1 MFRSILSLLLFAF
14 VFMDLHAGNKKEYLT
29 RDDSSQMA
37 AFVSTPDNQEAF
49 PMAVF
54 VDGSLKQSVKNNFA
68 YMALLFGSKNI
79 GMAAVEKRGIDDD
92 VTNEREWL
100 EHDCYEERLQD
111 HVLLI
116 NELKNTIPNWNG
128 KLILIGSSEG
138 GKIAPKLSVMFPD
151 VTYGTVLIGSGGGM
165 TFGDEIKYQIHQI
178 MHEEGMNDGIENEF
192 AEMLNNPESLKIFFG
207 KTYKWFSSYLQYDL
221 MADLLKIETPLLM
234 IHGVK
239 DANIPV
245 ESADLVNMHF
255 EFSEKSNLEY
265 LRYDDLGHS
274 INKRIDIFFTILDW
288 SHLQLMQEVQLQVAM
303 NE

>member
-1 MFRSILSLLLFAF
+1 
-14 VFMDLHAGNKKEYLT
+14 MDLHAGSQKEYLT
-29 RDDSSQMA
+29 REDSSQA
-37 AFVSTPDNQEAF
+37 AVFVSTPDNQETF
-49 PMAVF
+49 PMVVY

-79 GMAAVEKRGIDDD
+79 GLAAVEKRGIDEGVMD
-92 VTNEREWL
+92 EREWL

-111 HVLLI
+111 HILLI

-138 GKIAPKLSVMFPD
+138 GKIAPKLSVMFPE

-165 TFGDEIKYQIHQI
+165 AFGDEIKYQINQI
-178 MHEEGMNDGIENEF
+178 MLEEGEDGMNDEIENEF
-192 AEMLNNPESLKIFFG
+192 AEMLSDPESLKVFFG

-221 MADLLKIETPLLM
+221 MAELLKIETPLLM

-265 LRYDDLGHS
+265 LRFDDLGHS
-274 INKRIDIFFTILDW
+274 ISKRIDIFFAILEW
-288 SHLQLMQEVQLQVAM
+288 SDLQLAQEEQLQVAM